1 MASSIDIESLTRLAH
16 FVNRFNMPFALLMM
30 VEYVIVVKSLHA
42 SCAVEGVV
50 LLLLVGL
57 FFHFISSLPSL
68 DNCLPAE

>member
-42 SCAVEGVV
+42 SCAVEWVV